1 MLTHVQ
7 ETWSTQLAY
16 QTGEVSAL
24 THPGALTPTSGG
36 LERPW
41 ETLGPTWIEID
52 LDALAGNLTEIRAF
66 VCRSR
71 PEHALGF
78 AERHGL
84 RPPSGPPKVMVV
96 VKADAYGHGAVET
109 ARAAALAGAD
119 ALGVSTL
126 LEGLELRRAGLTLPI
141 LMLNPLTPAE
151 ADTAVLA
158 EVTPTVTDLGAAEA
172 LSQAYR
178 ALPSGSATRRPSAIP
193 VHIAIDTG
201 MSRTGVKPERVADL
215 AVRVAAQP
223 GLTVEG
229 LYTHF
234 STGADRSPAG
244 LALMRQQL
252 TRFAWAAAS
261 VESRGLVVPLRHAAC
276 SAAVV
281 LLPES
286 YLDLVRV
293 GNLFY
298 GYGGSGDAV
307 ARDLGRSVT
316 GARSATAVT
325 AGAAALSAGPD
336 ADAFP
341 KLREAWTMR
350 TRVLEVREVPPGTG
364 VGYGPDVVVKHP
376 TRLATLPVGYA
387 DGVGAEIRSTTFR
400 PRARLRVFVRGLLI
414 ALHRR
419 GLLVGPLAR
428 LRPRAEGRS
437 IFEHDGHPLDIVG
450 RVSMQQTI
458 VEVTARPEITPGSLV
473 LVRIRRVLANPRLGR
488 VYFQGGR
495 AVAASGVSL
504 RNLAAAGWEV
514 VSPPTQAAG

>member
-1 MLTHVQ
+1 MR
-7 ETWSTQLAY
+7 
-16 QTGEVSAL
+16 
-24 THPGALTPTSGG
+24 PGTLTPTSGG
-36 LERPW
+36 PERPW

-71 PEHALGF
+71 PEHARGF

-126 LEGLELRRAGLTLPI
+126 LEGLELRQAGLTIPI

-151 ADTAVLA
+151 AGTAVLA

-178 ALPSGSATRRPSAIP
+178 ALPTGPATRRPSAIP

-215 AVRVAAQP
+215 AVRIAAQP

-234 STGADRSPAG
+234 STGADRSPAS

-298 GYGGSGDAV
+298 GYGGSGDAMAQV
-307 ARDLGRSVT
+307 AGK
-316 GARSATAVT
+316 SA
-325 AGAAALSAGPD
+325 AGAAAGTTGRGAAAVAAGPD
-336 ADAFP
+336 AAAFP

-350 TRVLEVREVPPGTG
+350 TRVLEVREVPPGAG
-364 VGYGPDVVVKHP
+364 VGYGPDVVVKHR

-387 DGVGAEIRSTTFR
+387 DGVGAETRPTTFR
-400 PRARLRVFVRGLLI
+400 PRARLRVFVRGLFI

-458 VEVTARPEITPGSLV
+458 VEVTARPEITPGSLI
-473 LVRIRRVLANPRLGR
+473 LVRIRRVLASPRLGR
-488 VYFQGGR
+488 VYFRGGR
-495 AVAASGVSL
+495 AVAARTVSL
-504 RNLAAAGWEV
+504 GSEAAAGWEV
-514 VSPPTQAAG
+514 ASPPTQAAG

>member
-1 MLTHVQ
+1 
-7 ETWSTQLAY
+7 
-16 QTGEVSAL
+16 
-24 THPGALTPTSGG
+24 
-36 LERPW
+36 
-41 ETLGPTWIEID
+41 
-52 LDALAGNLTEIRAF
+52 
-66 VCRSR
+66 
-71 PEHALGF
+71 
-78 AERHGL
+78 
-84 RPPSGPPKVMVV
+84 MVV

-126 LEGLELRRAGLTLPI
+126 LEGLELRQAGLSIPI

-151 ADTAVLA
+151 AGTAVLA

-178 ALPSGSATRRPSAIP
+178 ALPSGPVTRRPSAIP

-215 AVRVAAQP
+215 AVRIAAQP

-234 STGADRSPAG
+234 STGADRSPAS

-307 ARDLGRSVT
+307 AQAAGK
-316 GARSATAVT
+316 
-325 AGAAALSAGPD
+325 GAAGVAAVAAGTD
-336 ADAFP
+336 AAAFP

-350 TRVLEVREVPPGTG
+350 TRVLEVREVPPGAG
-364 VGYGPDVVVKHP
+364 VGYGPDVVVKHR

-387 DGVGAEIRSTTFR
+387 DGVGAEIRPTTFR
-400 PRARLRVFVRGLLI
+400 PRARLRVFVRGLFI

-458 VEVTARPEITPGSLV
+458 VEVTARPEITPGSLI
-473 LVRIRRVLANPRLGR
+473 LVRIRRVLASPRLGR
-488 VYFQGGR
+488 VYFRGGR
-495 AVAASGVSL
+495 AVAARSVSF
-504 RNLAAAGWEV
+504 RSETAAGWEV
-514 VSPPTQAAG
+514 ASPPTQAAG